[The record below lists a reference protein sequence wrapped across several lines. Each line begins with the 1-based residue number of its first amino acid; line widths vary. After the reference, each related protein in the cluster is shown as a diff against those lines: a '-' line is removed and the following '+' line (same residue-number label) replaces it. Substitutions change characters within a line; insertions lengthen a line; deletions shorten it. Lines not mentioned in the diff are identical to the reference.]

1 MNRTAWILT
10 GLFVVLVVTI
20 IFLVGRNDETGSS
33 TTTTTSVGTTTTTQ
47 DGDTSTT
54 SRATTTST
62 SSATTTTVPTPT
74 TTTTPPT
81 TTTSVAVAGNWATT
95 PMVAAGFGALGWWD
109 GANWVQVDEGTT
121 LPVAGGEDYQVALIG
136 LEAIVAAGAPTT
148 LCEPVNN
155 PGVVFENEQVLG
167 DWPGPVGVGIT
178 APWLIVPHLV
188 EQIEDDGTYSAFAA
202 ELLAERGLDVP
213 EPAMKQIVQ
222 VDLEGD
228 GVNEVLVVAE
238 DVSEG
243 LVAQDGDYSI
253 AFVRRTVSGDVQTD
267 ILGESV
273 IVTADGPFMNSYSVG
288 AVADLNGDARMEIV
302 LTAAYYEGVG
312 VEVWE
317 FVDGGP
323 ALRISSGC
331 GA

>member
-10 GLFVVLVVTI
+10 SLFVVGVVTV
-20 IFLVGRNDETGSS
+20 IFLVGRGDETDTS
-33 TTTTTSVGTTTTTQ
+33 TTTTTVGTTTTTV
-47 DGDTSTT
+47 DGVTSTT
-54 SRATTTST
+54 AGATTTVGT
-62 SSATTTTVPTPT
+62 AATTTTLPA

-81 TTTSVAVAGNWATT
+81 TTSSAAVAGNWAGT

-109 GANWVQVDEGTT
+109 GANWVQVEPTT
-121 LPVAGGEDYQVALIG
+121 ALPVAGGEDYQVALIG
-136 LEAIVAAGAPTT
+136 LEAIVVGGAPAT

-155 PGVVFENEQVLG
+155 PGVVFENEQILG
-167 DWPGPVGVGIT
+167 DWPGPIGVGVS
-178 APWLIVPHLV
+178 APWVIVPHLV

-202 ELLAERGLDVP
+202 EILLERGLDVP
-213 EPAMKQIVQ
+213 DPTLKQIVQ
-222 VDLEGD
+222 TDLEGD

-243 LVAQDGDYSI
+243 LFAQDGDYSI
-253 AFVRRTVSGDVQTD
+253 AFVRRTVGGQVQTD

-273 IVTADGPFMNSYSVG
+273 IVTADNPVVDSYSYG

-302 LTAAYYEGVG
+302 LTTAYYEGIF

-317 FVDGGP
+317 YGDGGP
-323 ALRISSGC
+323 VARISTGC

>member
-1 MNRTAWILT
+1 M
-10 GLFVVLVVTI
+10 
-20 IFLVGRNDETGSS
+20 
-33 TTTTTSVGTTTTTQ
+33 
-47 DGDTSTT
+47 
-54 SRATTTST
+54 
-62 SSATTTTVPTPT
+62 
-74 TTTTPPT
+74 
-81 TTTSVAVAGNWATT
+81 AGNWAAT
-95 PMVAAGFGALGWWD
+95 PRVAAGFGALGWGD
-109 GANWVQVDEGTT
+109 GANWVQVEPAAA
-121 LPVAGGEDYQVALIG
+121 LPVAGGEDYQVAVIG
-136 LEAIVAAGAPTT
+136 LEAIVVGGPPAT

-167 DWPGPVGVGIT
+167 DWPGPIGVAIS
-178 APWLIVPHLV
+178 ASWVIVPNLV

-213 EPAMKQIVQ
+213 DPPLKQIVQ
-222 VDLEGD
+222 TDLEGD
-228 GVNEVLVVAE
+228 GVNEVLAVAE

-243 LVAQDGDYSI
+243 LFAQDGDYSI
-253 AFVRRTVSGDVQTD
+253 AFVRRTVGGEVQTD

-302 LTAAYYEGVG
+302 LTTAYYEGIG

-317 FVDGGP
+317 YGDGGP

>member
-10 GLFVVLVVTI
+10 GLFVVGVVTV
-20 IFLVGRNDETGSS
+20 IFLVGREDETDSS
-33 TTTTTSVGTTTTTQ
+33 TTTTTVGTTTTSV
-47 DGDTSTT
+47 DGATSTT
-54 SRATTTST
+54 PGITTASTSVVTTTT
-62 SSATTTTVPTPT
+62 LPATTTTAA
-74 TTTTPPT
+74 T
-81 TTTSVAVAGNWATT
+81 TTTSAAVAGNWAVA

-109 GANWVQVDEGTT
+109 GANWVQVEPATA
-121 LPVAGGEDYQVALIG
+121 LPVAGGEDYQVALMG
-136 LEAIVAAGAPTT
+136 LEAIIAGGPPAM

-167 DWPGPVGVGIT
+167 DWPGPLGVAIS
-178 APWLIVPHLV
+178 APWVIVPHLV

-213 EPAMKQIVQ
+213 DPPLKQIVQ
-222 VDLEGD
+222 TDLEGD

-243 LVAQDGDYSI
+243 LFAQDGDYSI
-253 AFVRRTVSGDVQTD
+253 AFARRTVGGEVQTD

-273 IVTADGPFMNSYSVG
+273 IVTADNPVVDSYSYG

-302 LTAAYYEGVG
+302 LTTAYYEGIF

-317 FVDGGP
+317 FADEGP
-323 ALRISSGC
+323 VARISSSC

>member
-10 GLFVVLVVTI
+10 GLFVVGVVTV
-20 IFLVGRNDETGSS
+20 IFLVGGGDETDVS
-33 TTTTTSVGTTTTTQ
+33 
-47 DGDTSTT
+47 
-54 SRATTTST
+54 TTTST
-62 SSATTTTVPTPT
+62 VGSTTTSLDGNTSTTAGPTTTADTAATTTTL
-74 TTTTPPT
+74 PPT
-81 TTTSVAVAGNWATT
+81 TTIAPTTTSSAAVAGNWAAT

-109 GANWVQVDEGTT
+109 GANWVQVEPATA

-136 LEAIVAAGAPTT
+136 LEAILVGGAPAT

-167 DWPGPVGVGIT
+167 DWPGPIGVAIS
-178 APWLIVPHLV
+178 APWMIVPHLV
-188 EQIEDDGTYSAFAA
+188 EQIEDDGTYSGFAS

-213 EPAMKQIVQ
+213 EPTMKQILQ

-238 DVSEG
+238 DIGEG
-243 LVAQDGDYSI
+243 LFAQDGDYSI
-253 AFVRRTVSGDVQTD
+253 VFVRRTVQGEVQTD
-267 ILGESV
+267 VLGES
-273 IVTADGPFMNSYSVG
+273 IIITADGPFVESFSVG

-302 LTAAYYEGVG
+302 TGSAYYEGVA
-312 VEVWE
+312 VAVWE
-317 FVDGGP
+317 YADDGPP
-323 ALRISSGC
+323 AVRLTAGC

>member
-10 GLFVVLVVTI
+10 GLFVVGVVTV
-20 IFLVGRNDETGSS
+20 IFLVGRGDETDSS
-33 TTTTTSVGTTTTTQ
+33 TTTTTVGTTTTTVG
-47 DGDTSTT
+47 GDTSSTAG
-54 SRATTTST
+54 ATTTST
-62 SSATTTTVPTPT
+62 SVATTTTLPA

-81 TTTSVAVAGNWATT
+81 TTTSAAVAGNWAAT
-95 PMVAAGFGALGWWD
+95 PIVAAGFGALGWWD
-109 GANWVQVDEGTT
+109 GANWVQVEPATA

-136 LEAIVAAGAPTT
+136 LEAIIVGGPPAT
-148 LCEPVNN
+148 LCEPLNN

-167 DWPGPVGVGIT
+167 DWPGPLGVGIS
-178 APWLIVPHLV
+178 APWVIVPHLV

-213 EPAMKQIVQ
+213 DPAMKQIVQ
-222 VDLEGD
+222 VDLEGG

-243 LVAQDGDYSI
+243 LFAQDGDYSI
-253 AFVRRTVSGDVQTD
+253 AFVRRTVAGEVQTD

-273 IVTADGPFMNSYSVG
+273 IVTADNPVVESYSYG

-302 LTAAYYEGVG
+302 LTTAYYEGIF

-317 FVDGGP
+317 YGDGGP
-323 ALRISSGC
+323 VARISSSC

>member
-1 MNRTAWILT
+1 MNRIGWILT
-10 GLFVVLVVTI
+10 GLFVVLVVTV
-20 IFLVGRNDETGSS
+20 IFLVGRDDETDPS
-33 TTTTTSVGTTTTTQ
+33 TTTTSVGTTTTTTL
-47 DGDTSTT
+47 DGSTSTT
-54 SRATTTST
+54 SGTTTST
-62 SSATTTTVPTPT
+62 LVATTTTLAPT
-74 TTTTPPT
+74 TTTTAPTT
-81 TTTSVAVAGNWATT
+81 TTTSVVVAGNWAAT

-109 GANWVQVDEGTT
+109 GASWVQVDPGTA
-121 LPVAGGEDYQVALIG
+121 LPVAGGEDYQVAMIG

-148 LCEPVNN
+148 LCEPLNN

-202 ELLAERGLDVP
+202 EILAERGLDVP
-213 EPAMKQIVQ
+213 DPAMKQIVQ

-253 AFVRRTVSGDVQTD
+253 
-267 ILGESV
+267 
-273 IVTADGPFMNSYSVG
+273 
-288 AVADLNGDARMEIV
+288 
-302 LTAAYYEGVG
+302 
-312 VEVWE
+312 
-317 FVDGGP
+317 
-323 ALRISSGC
+323 
-331 GA
+331 

>member
-20 IFLVGRNDETGSS
+20 IFLVGRNDETDSS
-33 TTTTTSVGTTTTTQ
+33 TTTTTIATTTTQHVSTSTTSGATTTTT
-47 DGDTSTT
+47 
-54 SRATTTST
+54 
-62 SSATTTTVPTPT
+62 SAVTTTTVAPTTTTVAPT
-74 TTTTPPT
+74 TTTTAT
-81 TTTSVAVAGNWATT
+81 VAGNWAST
-95 PMVAAGFGALGWWD
+95 PLVAAGFGALGWWD
-109 GANWVQVDEGTT
+109 GAVWAQVEPATA

-136 LEAIVAAGAPTT
+136 LEAIIAGGPPTT
-148 LCEPVNN
+148 LCDPLNN

-167 DWPGPVGVGIT
+167 DWPGPLGVAIS
-178 APWLIVPHLV
+178 ASWVIVPHLV
-188 EQIEDDGTYSAFAA
+188 EQIEDDGTYSAFAG
-202 ELLAERGLDVP
+202 ELLAERGLNVP
-213 EPAMKQIVQ
+213 DPAMKQILQ

-243 LVAQDGDYSI
+243 LFAQDGDYSI
-253 AFVRRTVSGDVQTD
+253 MFVRRTISGDVQTD

-273 IVTADGPFMNSYSVG
+273 IVTADNPLVNSYSVG

-302 LTAAYYEGVG
+302 LTAAYYEGIF

-317 FVDGGP
+317 YGAEGP
-323 ALRISSGC
+323 VARISAGC

>member
-20 IFLVGRNDETGSS
+20 IFLVGRNEETDAS
-33 TTTTTSVGTTTTTQ
+33 
-47 DGDTSTT
+47 
-54 SRATTTST
+54 
-62 SSATTTTVPTPT
+62 
-74 TTTTPPT
+74 T
-81 TTTSVAVAGNWATT
+81 TTTSVATTTTQEVSTSTTSGATTTATSAVTTTTVAPTTTRVAPTTTTTAAVAGNWAST
-95 PMVAAGFGALGWWD
+95 PVVAAGFGALGWWD
-109 GANWVQVDEGTT
+109 GAAWVQVEPATA

-136 LEAIVAAGAPTT
+136 LEAIIVGGPPTT
-148 LCEPVNN
+148 LCDPLNN

-167 DWPGPVGVGIT
+167 DWPGPLGVAIS
-178 APWLIVPHLV
+178 APWVIVPHLV
-188 EQIEDDGTYSAFAA
+188 EQMEDDGSYSAFAG

-213 EPAMKQIVQ
+213 NPVMKQILH

-243 LVAQDGDYSI
+243 LIAQDGDYSI
-253 AFVRRTVSGDVQTD
+253 AFVRRSVSGDVQTD

-273 IVTADGPFMNSYSVG
+273 IVTADNPVVNSYSVG
-288 AVADLNGDARMEIV
+288 AVADLNGDAGMEVV
-302 LTAAYYEGVG
+302 LTAAYYEGIF

-317 FVDGGP
+317 YGAEGP
-323 ALRISSGC
+323 VPRISAGC

>member
-10 GLFVVLVVTI
+10 GLFVVGVVTV
-20 IFLVGRNDETGSS
+20 IFLVGRGDETDSS
-33 TTTTTSVGTTTTTQ
+33 TTTTTVGTTTTTV
-47 DGDTSTT
+47 D
-54 SRATTTST
+54 
-62 SSATTTTVPTPT
+62 ATTTTVGATTTSGVAASTTTLPPT
-74 TTTTPPT
+74 TTTTPT
-81 TTTSVAVAGNWATT
+81 TTTSAAVAGNWAAT
-95 PMVAAGFGALGWWD
+95 PLVAAGFGALGWWD
-109 GANWVQVDEGTT
+109 GANWVQVEPATA

-136 LEAIVAAGAPTT
+136 LEAIVAGGPPAT

-155 PGVVFENEQVLG
+155 PGVVFQNEQVLG
-167 DWPGPVGVGIT
+167 DWPGPLGVGIS
-178 APWLIVPHLV
+178 APWIIVPHLV

-238 DVSEG
+238 DVSDG
-243 LVAQDGDYSI
+243 LFAQDGDYSI
-253 AFVRRTVSGDVQTD
+253 AFVRRTVGGDVQTD

-273 IVTADGPFMNSYSVG
+273 IVTADNPVVDSYSYG

-302 LTAAYYEGVG
+302 LTTAYYEGIF

-317 FVDGGP
+317 YGDEGS
-323 ALRISSGC
+323 AARISSSC

>member
-10 GLFVVLVVTI
+10 GLFVVGVVTV
-20 IFLVGRNDETGSS
+20 IFLVGRGDETDSS
-33 TTTTTSVGTTTTTQ
+33 TTTTTVGTTTTTVG
-47 DGDTSTT
+47 GDTSTT
-54 SRATTTST
+54 AGATTTTT
-62 SSATTTTVPTPT
+62 SVATTTTLSATTTN
-74 TTTTPPT
+74 PPT
-81 TTTSVAVAGNWATT
+81 TTTSAAVAGNWAAT
-95 PMVAAGFGALGWWD
+95 PIVAAGFGALGWWD
-109 GANWVQVDEGTT
+109 GANWVQVEPATA

-136 LEAIVAAGAPTT
+136 LEAIIVGGPPAT
-148 LCEPVNN
+148 LCEPLDN

-167 DWPGPVGVGIT
+167 DWPGPLGVGIS
-178 APWLIVPHLV
+178 APWVIVPHLV

-213 EPAMKQIVQ
+213 DPAMKQIVQ

-243 LVAQDGDYSI
+243 LFAQDGDYSI
-253 AFVRRTVSGDVQTD
+253 AFVRRTVAGEVQTD

-273 IVTADGPFMNSYSVG
+273 IVTADNPVVESYSYG

-302 LTAAYYEGVG
+302 LTTAYYEEVF

-317 FVDGGP
+317 YGDGGP
-323 ALRISSGC
+323 VARISSSC